1 MTTPEAAARKQIDRQ
16 LTAAGW
22 TVVEPGS
29 SVASEP
35 TAICELSGDTGRA
48 DYVLYLDGKAC
59 GIIEAKRSDHSLQGV
74 QEQSASYAAFRMWS
88 DPATCW
94 QNPLPFRF
102 EANGK
107 QTQFT
112 DSRDPEPRARNV
124 FHFPSPER
132 LRSLLT
138 KAEGEQDTLRRRL
151 TALPET
157 SPLAEFMAPA
167 AKPLRACQ
175 HEAITNLETSLAR
188 GDQRALIHMATGAGK
203 TFTAITQVYR
213 LIKFAKLRRV
223 LFLVDRKSLGTQAE
237 GEFKDYQ
244 PPDDGRLFSQIYN
257 LQNLGTSGYD
267 PVNQVVISTIQR
279 LFAQLKGQDEL
290 DEEEDEHSGFT
301 TDVDGPPVEVTYQPH
316 LPPESFDLIIVD
328 ECHRSIYN
336 KWKQVLDYFDAFIVG
351 LTATPSVDTVAFF
364 RRNVVS
370 RYPYEQSVAD
380 GVNVDYQAYRLRTR
394 ISEDGATLEAG
405 SQLELFDRYRNQ
417 SESHAIE
424 DDLDYTSNELGRSVI
439 AEDQIR
445 TILTTYRDHLF
456 TTFFPG
462 RAQRA
467 EQMGLSAPWVPK
479 TLIFAKTDHHADHIV
494 RLVLDVFGKGDA
506 FCKKITYKATSSAV
520 PSKTLIGNFRNSPE
534 WRIAVTVDMVA
545 TGTDIKPLECLIFL
559 RDVRSELLYTQMKGR
574 GCRTIDPNDLANV
587 TPDAPGGQKTHFV
600 LIDAVG
606 VEESEKLAVSPADR
620 RQTITLKDLIDGIV
634 SGERSDPED
643 YASLALRLR
652 RLAEKARP
660 EEIAPIEQELG
671 RSLPDWAASIAQL
684 AEPSAPSDPPDAA
697 ETGEPLAALSSQTL
711 IDKLLALR
719 GYSPVLIDILSQDTA
734 DPPEA
739 ITPRRTIESFEQFL
753 SENRDRLLALQILYN
768 QSAGPG
774 ALTYEV
780 IRELRD
786 TLAQPPYHLAPDV
799 VWQAY
804 AALEKTTP
812 ATPPAKVLTNL
823 ITLVRHT
830 VDPEHQPL
838 APFPELVE
846 ARYQQWLDQQMGKA
860 GLQPASSDDPAQP
873 QTPRFT
879 PEQIKWLDV
888 IKNYVALNGA
898 FGTEDQTA
906 YLDAWQSVDSD
917 ESVPLAVAKRVFG
930 QDPKPI
936 IEELNQALIA

>member
-1 MTTPEAAARKQIDRQ
+1 LTSPESAARETIDRQ
-16 LTAAGW
+16 LEAAGW
-22 TVVEPGS
+22 TVAAPGS
-29 SVASEP
+29 AIEGRP
-35 TAICELSGDTGRA
+35 TALRELSGDTGRA

-59 GIIEAKRSDHSLQGV
+59 GILEAKRSDHSLQGV
-74 QEQSASYAAFRMWS
+74 QEQSATYAAFRKWH

-94 QNPLPFRF
+94 QSPLPFRF
-102 EANGK
+102 EANGR
-107 QTQFT
+107 QIQFT
-112 DSRDPEPRARNV
+112 DARDPQPRARNI
-124 FHFPSPER
+124 FHFPTPDH
-132 LRSLLT
+132 LRDTLAR
-138 KAEGEQDTLRRRL
+138 AESGQDTLRRRL
-151 TALPET
+151 AKLPQT
-157 SPLAEFMAPA
+157 SPLDRFLASA
-167 AKPLRACQ
+167 AKPLRDCQ
-175 HEAITNLETSLAR
+175 TEAITHLEASLAR
-188 GDQRALIHMATGAGK
+188 GDPRALVHMATGAGK
-203 TFTAITQVYR
+203 TFTAITQAYR

-279 LFAQLKGQDEL
+279 LFAQLKGDPEALDDED
-290 DEEEDEHSGFT
+290 DETSGFDAELAT
-301 TDVDGPPVEVTYQPH
+301 GPPVEVGYQPH

-328 ECHRSIYN
+328 ECHRSIYH
-336 KWKQVLDYFDAFIVG
+336 KWKQVLDYFDAFLVG

-364 RRNVVS
+364 RQNVVS
-370 RYPYEQSVAD
+370 RYPYEQSVVD

-405 SQLELFDRYRNQ
+405 SRLELFDRYRNQ
-417 SESHAIE
+417 SESHAIG
-424 DDLDYTSNELGRSVI
+424 DDLDYTATELGRSVI

-445 TILTTYRDHLF
+445 KVLATYRDHLF

-462 RAQRA
+462 RS
-467 EQMGLSAPWVPK
+467 GDWVPK
-479 TLIFAKTDHHADHIV
+479 TLVFAKTDHHADHIV

-634 SGERSDPED
+634 SGERGDPED
-643 YASLALRLR
+643 FASLARRLR
-652 RLAEKARP
+652 RLAERARP
-660 EEIAPIEQELG
+660 EEIAPIERELG
-671 RSLPDWAASIAQL
+671 RPLPDWANEIAECGRADRPGPPASPPRQETL
-684 AEPSAPSDPPDAA
+684 A
-697 ETGEPLAALSSQTL
+697 PLA
-711 IDKLLALR
+711 IDSLREKILALR

-734 DPPEA
+734 EAPEA

-753 SENRDRLLALQILYN
+753 AENRDRLLALQILYH

-786 TLAQPPYHLAPDV
+786 TLAQPPYHLAPEA

-812 ATPPAKVLTNL
+812 ATPPSKVLTNL

-830 VDPEHQPL
+830 VDPEKAPL

-846 ARYQQWLDQQMGKA
+846 QRYQQWLDQR
-860 GLQPASSDDPAQP
+860 SD
-873 QTPRFT
+873 RFT
-879 PEQIKWLDV
+879 DAQRHWLDT
-888 IKNYVALNGA
+888 IKNYIALNGA
-898 FGTEDQTA
+898 FSTENPEA
-906 YLDAWQSVDSD
+906 YRDAWEGVDSRQANA
-917 ESVPLAVAKRVFG
+917 LAVARKAFG
-930 QDPKPI
+930 EDLKPV
-936 IEELNQALIA
+936 IEELNEVLVA